1 MTVSAR
7 LSNTGNL
14 LVNSNQNI
22 IFDEVFQNGI
32 SFSQR
37 AVYANWLDEIV
48 ANYITTSGGGGGGT
62 PVVTAFT
69 SPGSGTWTVPSDWTS
84 TNAFYCVGAGGGG
97 ASAVVASTAHYA
109 GGGGPCGS
117 GPGWGRC
124 STSW

>member
-69 SPGSGTWTVPSDWTS
+69 SPGSGTCNVKRFVINTGHH
-84 TNAFYCVGAGGGG
+84 YC
-97 ASAVVASTAHYA
+97 HEI
-109 GGGGPCGS
+109 
-117 GPGWGRC
+117 
-124 STSW
+124 